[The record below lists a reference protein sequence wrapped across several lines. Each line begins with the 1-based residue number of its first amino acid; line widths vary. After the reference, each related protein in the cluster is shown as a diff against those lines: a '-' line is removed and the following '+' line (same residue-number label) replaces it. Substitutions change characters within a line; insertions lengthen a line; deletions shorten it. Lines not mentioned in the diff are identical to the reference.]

1 MSRSDL
7 LQWLQVSA
15 NLAILAGVVLVVLQ
29 MRQNADLLE
38 LQILKQ
44 DADSYIAAELALIGE
59 NYTET
64 WQKMLEEPEN
74 LTLAE
79 KRALESIL
87 WAHMIKRWVNT
98 YKLAQQGLIEDIE
111 WKHAVDSDVGYE
123 LAHPYGKAWWKEAR
137 EISMIPRQLAEYV
150 DSKLETGVSPVEY
163 YEKLDEHLRKYES
176 R

>member
-1 MSRSDL
+1 MNRSDI

-15 NLAILAGVVLVVLQ
+15 NIAILAGVMLVVLQ

-59 NYTET
+59 NYTAT

-98 YKLAQQGLIEDIE
+98 YQLSQKGLIDDIE
-111 WKHAVDSDVGYE
+111 WRNAVDSDVGYE

-137 EISMIPRQLAEYV
+137 KISTVPRELAEYV
-150 DSKLETGVSPVEY
+150 DSKLKTKVSPIEY
-163 YEKLDEHLRKYES
+163 YDQIDEYLREHES